1 MGRVHPSG
9 RKERQR
15 HFCWW
20 RKIFT
25 GWKTANLL
33 GVLSRL
39 EVWCAAAGGASGDG
53 GDGGGGGADGA
64 GGERVTF
71 PAAEKDRDTAPA

>member
-1 MGRVHPSG
+1 M
-9 RKERQR
+9 KE
-15 HFCWW
+15 
-20 RKIFT
+20 
-25 GWKTANLL
+25 NLHWVEDCKS
-33 GVLSRL
+33 VLSRL
-39 EVWCAAAGGASGDG
+39 EVWCAAAGGAS